1 MDTRL
6 ELAVNEWHCPWPSIT
21 THSPL
26 HLLDQS
32 LDVVAAMAKSKK
44 DKKELK

>member
-6 ELAVNEWHCPWPSIT
+6 QLAVNGWYCPWPNIT

-32 LDVVAAMAKSKK
+32 LDVVAAMAKSKQN
-44 DKKELK
+44 KKELK